1 MKSIPQT
8 NLITNLRLK
17 ESLRDNFLSFLEFV
31 EIVKAMNNNF
41 SRFEKQRR
49 MLANKKYSVILGN
62 VIDEYGSELIA
73 LNEKYIH
80 SVAQIQKKF
89 LGEDDCSSFIE
100 DFCKDVEDIN
110 QNIQVLRD
118 SPYFDNS
125 KAKIEF
131 VEKLNFILEDFFPI
145 VPGRRDRDVGKGYF
159 DDEEDDDELDFGK
172 KILNFFREE

>member
-1 MKSIPQT
+1 MNTIPHS

-17 ESLRDNFLSFLEFV
+17 ESLRDTFLSFLEFV
-31 EIVKAMNNNF
+31 EIIKAMNNNF

-62 VIDEYGSELIA
+62 VIEEYGSELIA

-80 SVAQIQKKF
+80 SVAHIQKKF
-89 LGEDDCSSFIE
+89 LGEDDCGSFIE

-110 QNIQVLRD
+110 KNIQLLRD

-125 KAKIEF
+125 KSKIEF

-145 VPGRRDRDVGKGYF
+145 VQN
-159 DDEEDDDELDFGK
+159 EEEEQEIDFGK
-172 KILNFFREE
+172 SL